1 MCVFVCVIYPSN
13 KQVLINLYLGQ
24 KKKKPPHPHLM
35 ITP

>member
-24 KKKKPPHPHLM
+24 KEKKHHLM